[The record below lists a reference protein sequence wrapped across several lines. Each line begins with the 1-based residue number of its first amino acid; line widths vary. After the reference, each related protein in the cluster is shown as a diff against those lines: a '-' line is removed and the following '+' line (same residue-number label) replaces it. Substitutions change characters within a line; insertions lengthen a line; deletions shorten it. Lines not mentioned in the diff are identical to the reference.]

1 MLEKDVKKITQ
12 MAPASCAS
20 EPSIQIRK
28 VINITVEYLSFGSNL
43 CLFFSLLKQ
52 FLLIVSEESRS

>member
-1 MLEKDVKKITQ
+1 MLEKNMKKIIQ
-12 MAPASCAS
+12 MAPAP

>member
-12 MAPASCAS
+12 MAPASSAS

-28 VINITVEYLSFGSNL
+28 VINITVEYWSFAFDI
-43 CLFFSLLKQ
+43 CLFFSLLKL
-52 FLLIVSEESRS
+52 FILIFSEESRS